1 MDEKEKFIF
10 DLTKDHKHSGKDF
23 FTHLKN
29 TSNIIRDL
37 FPEDQYLIDAGLYH
51 SVYGTQSYYFRENIT
66 RNEVKNLI
74 GEKSEFLVFI
84 FCSLKDRVN
93 KILEHK
99 FVSDIQKDL
108 YILEY
113 ANQLE
118 QQDFL
123 NNQQVIDQIQSSLLR
138 YYNVDIKNLIH
149 RSDFFT
155 S

>member
-29 TSNIIRDL
+29 TSNIIQSL

-51 SVYGTQSYYFRENIT
+51 SVYGTQSYYFKEKVTREQ
-66 RNEVKNLI
+66 VKKLI
-74 GEKSEFLVFI
+74 GEKSESLVFV
-84 FCSLKDRVN
+84 FCSLKNRVN

-118 QQDFL
+118 QKDVL
-123 NNQQVIDQIQSSLLR
+123 GNDLIIQQIKINLLKYYEIDI
-138 YYNVDIKNLIH
+138 
-149 RSDFFT
+149 
-155 S
+155 

>member
-1 MDEKEKFIF
+1 MDKKEEFIF
-10 DLTKDHKHSGKDF
+10 NLTKGHKHSGKDF
-23 FTHLKN
+23 FDHLKN
-29 TSNIIRDL
+29 TSNIIKGW
-37 FPEDQYLIDAGLYH
+37 FPEKQYLIDAGLYH
-51 SVYGTQSYYFRENIT
+51 SVYGTQSYHFRESVT

-74 GEKSEFLVFI
+74 GEKSEFIVFI

-118 QQDFL
+118 QKDIL
-123 NNQQVIDQIQSSLLR
+123 NNELTINQIKINLSK
-138 YYNVDIKNLIH
+138 YYSIII
-149 RSDFFT
+149 
-155 S
+155 